1 MKASMLLLAVGL
13 VLAASASAQ
22 YNYGYDYSYG
32 YDFYDSD
39 TYGGYDAYSYGGDE
53 GYGGGYGDSYGD
65 DGYGGDDFAYSDD
78 DPTLQAGGGY
88 GGDDAYYGGYG
99 GDAAYGGGSSY
110 GAMGDG
116 EGAASAYGGYY
127 DQYGYYGDEDQAYYE
142 YYGYYTD
149 DSAGYED
156 YYSEESYDFYE
167 ECFFDAAG
175 LPVLLNGTASCDM
188 KIQGVDKQADKLA
201 GGLDGVYKFV
211 SCYNGKALYQR
222 QKSPTGEDRVLWHSS
237 TFGDWDVSRGTEPNE
252 AEILMYGGEMEH
264 ASTPLFV
271 SSWHLGGDLR
281 SGGVEDE
288 YAPIAVKVTCSDG
301 TKYKP
306 GEVTTNTQ
314 RGGPA
319 LTDAEIEAKYQ
330 YIYDRYRTA
339 DPSPSIN
346 FTFVVLLV
354 MTGLTI
360 VLAIPYFLLK
370 KRGTGAKGGGEGKG
384 MSFAQMLNN
393 SRKKSA
399 GHTN

>member
-1 MKASMLLLAVGL
+1 MKATLLLVLAVGL
-13 VLAASASAQ
+13 FVASASAQ
-22 YNYGYDYSYG
+22 YGYDYSYG

-39 TYGGYDAYSYGGDE
+39 TYGGYGDAYSYGGDE
-53 GYGGGYGDSYGD
+53 GYGY
-65 DGYGGDDFAYSDD
+65 
-78 DPTLQAGGGY
+78 GGGY
-88 GGDDAYYGGYG
+88 GGDDSGYAGDEFAYSDDNYMDAAGGYG
-99 GDAAYGGGSSY
+99 GDNY

-116 EGAASAYGGYY
+116 YGDPSATGGYY

-149 DSAGYED
+149 DFAGYED
-156 YYSEESYDFYE
+156 YYSEEYDFYE
-167 ECFFDAAG
+167 ECFFDAYG
-175 LPVLLNGTASCDM
+175 TPVLLNGTASCDM
-188 KIQGVDKQADKLA
+188 KIQGVDTQADKLT
-201 GGLDGVYKFV
+201 GGLDGAYKFV
-211 SCYNGKALYQR
+211 SCYNGKPLYQR
-222 QKSPTGEDRVLWHSS
+222 QKSPTGEDRVLWYSS

-281 SGGVEDE
+281 SSGVEVE
-288 YAPIAVKVTCSDG
+288 YAPIAVKVTCADG

-346 FTFVVLLV
+346 LTFVVLLV

-370 KRGTGAKGGGEGKG
+370 KRGTGAKGSGEGKLS